1 MMDDNTPF
9 IQFKDVSYRYDK
21 QASPVIRDIQLIIQ
35 RGDFVALIGQNGAGK
50 TTAAKHING
59 ILKPSSGQVLI
70 EGRSTASYSRHEIAR
85 TIGYCYQNPD
95 HQIFSTTVENE
106 VEYGARALGYDSAKV
121 KQQAEL
127 AMDLVGLTA
136 RRKNHPSMLGRG
148 ERQRLAVASILAMG
162 VSTLVVDEPTTGLDY
177 AGVVR
182 IMDLLASWNQTL
194 NTTIVII
201 THDIPIVADYV
212 PRTVLMGQGH
222 ILMDD
227 STGQVLQA
235 FDLLRSASVRP
246 PQVTRVAQK
255 LNLLTD
261 AVPMVTVSAFMSA
274 FTQKLNENAFL
285 AKEG

>member
-1 MMDDNTPF
+1 MPGRTPF
-9 IQFKDVSYRYDK
+9 IQFENVSYRYDK
-21 QASPVIRDIQLIIQ
+21 QSPSVIRNLQLEIQ
-35 RGDFVALIGQNGAGK
+35 RGEFVALIGQNGAGK

-59 ILKPSSGQVLI
+59 ILKPSAGNVLV
-70 EGRSTASYSRHEIAR
+70 EGRATSSYSRNDMAR

-106 VEYGARALGYDSAKV
+106 VEYGPKALGYSVAKV
-121 KQQAEL
+121 KQQAEM
-127 AMDLVGLTA
+127 AIDLVGLND

-148 ERQRLAVASILAMG
+148 ERQRLAVASIVAMG

-182 IMDLLASWNQTL
+182 IMDLLASWNQAQH
-194 NTTIVII
+194 TTIVII

-212 PRTVLMGQGH
+212 PRTVLMGQGS

-227 STGQVLQA
+227 LTGNVLQA
-235 FDLLRSASVRP
+235 FDLLQSTSVSP
-246 PQVTRVAQK
+246 PQVTRVAKQVG
-255 LNLLTD
+255 LLTD
-261 AVPMVTVSAFMSA
+261 RLAVVTVPA
-274 FTQKLNENAFL
+274 FTSVLSNTFDNNVFL